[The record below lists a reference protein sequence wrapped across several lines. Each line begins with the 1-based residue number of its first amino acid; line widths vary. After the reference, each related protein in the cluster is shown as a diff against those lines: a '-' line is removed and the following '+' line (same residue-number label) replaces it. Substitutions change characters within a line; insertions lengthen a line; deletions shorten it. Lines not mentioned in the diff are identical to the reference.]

1 MKIKILYLI
10 RIYLCF
16 LIAVITFFS
25 CAVVPKK
32 QRKNLFQS
40 SFFTPVKTFISPEGP
55 AADKDGI
62 LYAVN
67 YSHKGTVGKFN
78 ANGEGEIFVD
88 LPDRSVGNGIRF
100 SSSGDMF
107 IADYINH
114 NIVKVNMIS
123 KVISVF
129 AHEPKMTQ
137 PNDIAIDRK
146 DRLYASDP
154 DFKSGKGKIWRIDT
168 DGKVVLLDSAL
179 GTANGIEVSPDEKIL
194 YVNET
199 VQRKVW
205 AYDLSA
211 EGTISNKRLL
221 VAFNDFGMD
230 GMRCDVKGNLYIT
243 RHGKGTVVKV
253 SPGGKIVREIILIG
267 KTPTNLA
274 FGGKDGRTVFVT
286 VKDNENIETFL
297 ADDPGREWMM
307 AKKNQK

>member
-1 MKIKILYLI
+1 MKIRIDYL
-10 RIYLCF
+10 
-16 LIAVITFFS
+16 LIVYSCLFIVVIELFS
-25 CAVVPKK
+25 CAVIPKK
-32 QRKNLFQS
+32 ETSQKLYQS
-40 SFFTPVKTFISPEGP
+40 SFFTPVKSFISPEGP
-55 AADKDGI
+55 AVDKAGT
-62 LYAVN
+62 LYVVN
-67 YSHKGTVGKFN
+67 YSHKGTIGKILP
-78 ANGEGEIFVD
+78 NGECKVFIE

-114 NIVKVNMIS
+114 NILKVDMKS

-129 AHEPKMTQ
+129 AHESKMSQ

-154 DFKSGKGKIWRIDT
+154 DWKTSTGKIWRIDPN
-168 DGKVVLLDSAL
+168 GKVILLDSAL
-179 GTANGIEVSPDEKIL
+179 GTANGIEVSADDKIL

-211 EGTISNKRLL
+211 SGEISNKRLL
-221 VAFNDFGMD
+221 IEFSDFGMD

-253 SPGGKIVREIILIG
+253 SPAGKVVEEIILIG

-274 FGGKDGRTVFVT
+274 FGGKDGRTVYVT
-286 VKDNENIETFL
+286 VKDNENIESFL
-297 ADDPGREWMM
+297 NDEPGREWKMF
-307 AKKNQK
+307 KNN